1 MSSTA
6 KSTLR
11 NTVLLVAFEVA
22 NPLLSLLLVGTMA
35 RRLGPEG
42 TGGYNLLLN
51 FFFVATSV
59 TSLGLNYL
67 ITREVSKDRGSA
79 QKYLTSA
86 GTLGLLVSLA
96 VAAAVV
102 VIVKLAGYPM
112 EVESGGWLVALSL
125 FPSIVILYSEAIF
138 IAFEKVQYI
147 VILAMVE
154 NVGRVAVGLWLL
166 HHGYGVVALI
176 GSFTFFRF
184 ITLILNLT
192 TFRVQIGSLGLSF
205 DYGIV
210 RDLFRNVPVFGSI
223 FVVATFY
230 WRADVFILS
239 KLTSIADVGF
249 YSTGY
254 RLFAIAQVVP
264 KSFNTSIYPVFSKLF
279 HRSQDSFRKANS
291 ISIRY
296 ILVVLLP
303 MAAGI
308 YGLAGPIV
316 RLLFGENFGPAAGV
330 LKIVI
335 WTLVPYGIVRVL
347 ASGLFAS
354 NRQVIDLKVNLM
366 ALVTNIVLNLV
377 LIPRFG
383 ILGCAWATM
392 LSIWLFLAFQIAFL
406 RAEILDVLRQAEI
419 ARPALAAG
427 GILAWLQVTGS
438 LPLIARIAGGALV
451 YMVLLALLRVVRVSD
466 LRAVMPSGLMNLLPE
481 EHDHP

>member
-6 KSTLR
+6 KNTLRSTL
-11 NTVLLVAFEVA
+11 LLVAFEIA

-42 TGGYNLLLN
+42 TGAYNLLLN
-51 FFFVATSV
+51 FFFVATSL
-59 TSLGLNYL
+59 TSLGLNSL

-79 QKYLTSA
+79 QKFLTSA
-86 GTLGLLVSLA
+86 GSFGLVVSVAIAAGVILV
-96 VAAAVV
+96 
-102 VIVKLAGYPM
+102 VKFAGYPL
-112 EVESGGWLVALSL
+112 EIELGGWLVALSL

-154 NVGRVAVGLWLL
+154 NIGRVATGLWLL

-176 GSFTFFRF
+176 ASFTFFRF
-184 ITLILNLT
+184 LTLALNLT
-192 TFRVQIGSLGLSF
+192 VFRTRIGPLDLNF
-205 DYGIV
+205 DADAIKE
-210 RDLFRNVPVFGSI
+210 LTRNVPVFGSI
-223 FVVATFY
+223 FVIATFY
-230 WRADVFILS
+230 WRTDVFILS
-239 KLTSIADVGF
+239 KLASIGDVGL
-249 YSTGY
+249 YTTGY

-279 HRSQDSFRKANS
+279 HHSQDSFRKANS
-291 ISIRY
+291 LSIRY

-308 YGLAGPIV
+308 FGLADPIV
-316 RLLFGENFGPAAGV
+316 RLLFGEMFAPAAGV

-366 ALVTNIVLNLV
+366 ALLTNIILNFA

-392 LSIWLFLAFQIAFL
+392 LSIWIFLAFQMVFL
-406 RAEILDVLRQAEI
+406 KEEIYDVLRQAEI
-419 ARPALAAG
+419 MRPAVAAG
-427 GILAWLQVTGS
+427 GILVWLEVTES
-438 LPLIARIAGGALV
+438 IPLILRIIGGALI
-451 YMVLLALLRVVRVSD
+451 YGILLALLRVVRIAD
-466 LRAVMPSGLMNLLPE
+466 LRAITPNRLLSLLPE